1 MMTTSQASS
10 PHSVLHPIPLAR
22 DRWDDC
28 RGPGSLP
35 EGALAHNPRPVTR
48 RHLQAAAGAAR
59 RDTEG
64 IGRPAAAWDSDAV
77 GIMHLIQ
84 FALGMLNGDDLSWRP
99 IFASLDRQR
108 RRL

>member
-64 IGRPAAAWDSDAV
+64 IGRPAAAWDSVGARPPHPAGGDA
-77 GIMHLIQ
+77 G
-84 FALGMLNGDDLSWRP
+84 AASGLGRDVLRSEL
-99 IFASLDRQR
+99 
-108 RRL
+108 RL